1 MENKDYLE
9 RTYKTNFDCALKY
22 CQQKNWSEAKRSLE
36 KAGEALLKLV
46 PLTYGA
52 EQERLMAKVKS
63 LRELL
68 QDVKT
73 RAVAPCATEK
83 ANASKTSASKE
94 NTQKENT
101 PKEKISVEEALNKLN
116 ELVGLTEVKR
126 EVSDLI
132 AELEIDAERKRLGLV
147 AATTNHHMVF
157 AGSPGTGKTTVA
169 RIMAD
174 ILYSIGIIEKGQLVE
189 VGKADLV
196 AGYVGQTGAKTRE
209 KINEAMGGVLFID
222 EIYRLAEGG
231 QNDFGKE
238 AVGEILT
245 AVENSRGE
253 FVTILA
259 GYDTRMHEF
268 FEMNEGLKDRFP
280 TKLTFADYDA
290 DEMYEIFKGMCKKGQ
305 FEISSEASGKIKA
318 TLNKMYEERD
328 PVSFGNARAVRNLYE
343 KVQRKQK
350 VRLHNERNDG
360 KKLTAEDLMMF
371 LPQDIPEI

>member
-22 CQQKNWSEAKRSLE
+22 CQQKNWGEAERSLE
-36 KAGEALLKLV
+36 KAGDALLKLV

-52 EQERLMAKVKS
+52 EKERLTAKAKS

-68 QDVKT
+68 QDVRSRVQAPPVT
-73 RAVAPCATEK
+73 AGGVAVQKQDA
-83 ANASKTSASKE
+83 
-94 NTQKENT
+94 QKENA
-101 PKEKISVEEALNKLN
+101 PVEAKEKISVEEALAKLN
-116 ELVGLTEVKR
+116 ELVGLKEVKR

-132 AELEIDAERKRLGLV
+132 AELEIDAERKRQGLV
-147 AATTNHHMVF
+147 AATTNHHMIF

-189 VGKADLV
+189 VGKTDLV

-259 GYDTRMHEF
+259 GYDRRMQDF
-268 FEMNEGLKDRFP
+268 FDMNEGLKDRFP
-280 TKLTFADYDA
+280 TKLNFTDYNVD
-290 DEMYEIFKGMCKKGQ
+290 DMYEIFKGMCKKGQ
-305 FEISSEASGKIKA
+305 FKISPEASERIKA
-318 TLNKMYEERD
+318 TLKKMYDERD

-350 VRLHNERNDG
+350 VRLHSEKNAG
-360 KKLTAEDLMMF
+360 KSLTAEDLMAF

>member
-22 CQQKNWSEAKRSLE
+22 CQHKNWGEAKRSLE
-36 KAGEALLKLV
+36 KAGDALLKLV

-52 EQERLMAKVKS
+52 EQERLIAKVKS

-68 QDVKT
+68 QDVKS
-73 RAVAPCATEK
+73 RASAPSTPAGGAAVQKQDAQKEK
-83 ANASKTSASKE
+83 APQE
-94 NTQKENT
+94 V
-101 PKEKISVEEALNKLN
+101 KEKIPVEESLAKLN
-116 ELVGLTEVKR
+116 ELVGLEEVKK

-132 AELEIDAERKRLGLV
+132 AVLEIDAERKRQGLI
-147 AATTNHHMVF
+147 AAGTNHHMVF

-189 VGKADLV
+189 VGKTDLV

-245 AVENSRGE
+245 AVENNVCD

-259 GYDTRMHEF
+259 GYDRRMHEF

-280 TKLTFADYDA
+280 TKLTFSDYSV

-305 FEISSEASGKIKA
+305 FEISPEASVKIKS
-318 TLNKMYEERD
+318 TLQKMYDERD

-343 KVQRKQK
+343 KVQKKQK
-350 VRLHNERNDG
+350 VRLHNEKNAG
-360 KKLTAEDLMMF
+360 KSLTAKDLMVF
-371 LPQDIPEI
+371 FPEDIPEL